1 MEQLCLADVPKREPL
16 GCYVSL
22 HSPQRVHVH
31 HQPPNLTLP
40 FRAAYLATAFV
51 RAKRTV
57 VNPNSLFPGPSPA
70 FRPLMRP
77 LSQNAGSHPHN
88 ARHPRFRAMPM
99 LALLITSASAL
110 GCSSAAT
117 SSSVAQ
123 PPPPTPTPSPISV
136 TLTPASSSILL
147 GNTQS
152 FTPTVTGTSDPA
164 VSWSVNGIAGGTPLI
179 GTISVN
185 GTYTAPQ
192 ILPTPATATVT
203 AQSIADASKQAS
215 ATITISS
222 DVTISLTPAVTG
234 VELGATQPFRAS
246 ISSSGHPDI
255 SIRWSISGP
264 ACPSACGSLDASGN
278 YTAPQI
284 LPTAAT
290 VTLTA
295 QSLADPSKQASA
307 TITITSNF
315 SLQLSAPS
323 SVASGGSAT
332 IAATLTPVA
341 GSNPA
346 TTLSWTLSGPGC
358 SGASCGVL
366 TVIATQALGG
376 GAMSTSATYSA
387 PVTPPSPNTVTI
399 TVTPQADP
407 AKKAQAIVTIQPG
420 VGVTLAPG
428 AATLTSNHRITL
440 TAQVFGTTN
449 SAVTWTVNAITNGT
463 GTVGQICVVASNPCQ
478 PLTTGNNLQVDYQ
491 APGAIPT
498 PNPVTVRAT
507 SVADATRSATAQITV
522 INHDVVT
529 VLPSTVTLAPLA
541 VQQFSATVIGTSN
554 QAVVWQIQ
562 GTACSVAGACGA
574 IDANGIYTAP
584 GSAPS
589 PNTFT
594 IVAVSADDPSQSG
607 LANLTIATGANILAL
622 HPASVYA
629 GAANG
634 FTLRVD
640 GSNFAASAPGPGST
654 LLIAGT
660 ARTTTCNSVTECTA
674 PVTAADVSNPG
685 NLAVQIRNPDSTTSN
700 SVSLIVVAP
709 KVSDEVLSL
718 TSTAPTAT
726 AKDIV
731 VVDPTTAG
739 VSVPNA
745 DVDLNVAALGAFS
758 TATNSCSLAGN
769 PVLLQR
775 PATGLAAADIC
786 IFSASGLDTG
796 MAYTITGP
804 GDVTVIAKQ
813 PAGLGIVHLTLQIS
827 AATIPGARTL
837 FIQNANLDKT
847 AATGALEVQ

>member
-1 MEQLCLADVPKREPL
+1 
-16 GCYVSL
+16 
-22 HSPQRVHVH
+22 
-31 HQPPNLTLP
+31 
-40 FRAAYLATAFV
+40 
-51 RAKRTV
+51 
-57 VNPNSLFPGPSPA
+57 
-70 FRPLMRP
+70 MRP
-77 LSQNAGSHPHN
+77 LSQNTGTHPSN
-88 ARHPRFRAMPM
+88 EPLPSFRAAPA
-99 LALLITSASAL
+99 LALLIASASAV
-110 GCSSAAT
+110 GCGSAVT
-117 SSSVAQ
+117 SSPAVQ
-123 PPPPTPTPSPISV
+123 PPPATINV
-136 TLTPASSSILL
+136 TVTPAAASLLL
-147 GNTQS
+147 GNTQV
-152 FTPTVTGTSDPA
+152 FTPTVTGTTDTT
-164 VSWSVNGIAGGTPLI
+164 VSWSVNGIVGGSPLT
-179 GTISVN
+179 GTVN
-185 GTYTAPQ
+185 ASGVYTAPLV
-192 ILPTPATATVT
+192 LPTLTTVTVT
-203 AQSIADASKQAS
+203 AQSIADATKQAS
-215 ATITISS
+215 ATITILTDIS
-222 DVTISLTPAVTG
+222 ISLTPASIG
-234 VELGATQPFRAS
+234 VELGAIQPFHAT
-246 ISSSGHPDI
+246 IGSSGHPDI
-255 SIRWSISGP
+255 AVRWSISGP
-264 ACPSACGSLDASGN
+264 ACPTACGSLDASGN

-284 LPTAAT
+284 LPIPAT

-295 QSLADPSKQASA
+295 QSLADPYKQASA

-323 SVASGGSAT
+323 SVASGGSAA

-341 GSNPA
+341 TSNPA

-358 SGASCGVL
+358 SGSSCGVL
-366 TVIATQALGG
+366 TVVTTQALSA
-376 GAMSTSATYSA
+376 GAMSTSATYTA

-399 TVTPQADP
+399 SVTPQADP
-407 AKKAQAIVTIQPG
+407 TKKAQAVITVQPG
-420 VGVTLAPG
+420 VGVTLAPS

-440 TAQVFGTTN
+440 TAQVFGSTS
-449 SAVTWTVNAITNGT
+449 SAVTWTVNAIANGT
-463 GTVGQICVVASNPCQ
+463 GTVGQICLVASNPCQ

-541 VQQFSATVIGTSN
+541 VQQFSATVLGAGN
-554 QAVVWQIQ
+554 QAVVWQIR
-562 GTACSVAGACGA
+562 GTPCSLAGACGA
-574 IDANGIYTAP
+574 VDANGIYTAP

-607 LANLTIATGANILAL
+607 LANVTIATGANILAL

-660 ARTTTCNSVTECTA
+660 ARTTTCNSVTQCTA

-685 NLAVQIRNPDSTTSN
+685 NLAVQIRNPDNTTSN
-700 SVSLIVVAP
+700 SVSLLVVAP
-709 KVSDEVLSL
+709 NASDEVISF
-718 TSTAPTAT
+718 TSATPAAT
-726 AKDIV
+726 AKDII

-745 DVDLNVAALGAFS
+745 NVDLNVAALGAFS
-758 TATNSCSLAGN
+758 TATNSCSLGGN
-769 PVLLQR
+769 PLLLQR

-786 IFSASGLDTG
+786 LFSASGLDTG

-813 PAGLGIVHLTLQIS
+813 PAGLGIIHLTLQIS
-827 AATIPGARTL
+827 AAAIPGARAL
-837 FIQNANLDKT
+837 FIQNTNLDKT